1 MSRGGVRR
9 SLALAALVAGTAGLG
24 GCSLASS
31 GTNVV
36 NGKEQFVAKCGSCHT
51 LARAGTKGV
60 TGPDLDQAFARARED
75 GFGQDT
81 FEGLVHRQILQ
92 PAIRPQHDPATGKEL
107 PLMPAKLVTGADA
120 EDVAAYVASAVAKP
134 GKDTG
139 ALAQVGAA
147 QAKGTAKEKNGELD
161 IPADPGGSLAYTFAN
176 AEAQPGAVT
185 IKSVNKASIDHDIS
199 LEGNGVDEHGK
210 VVKDGGTSEVKA
222 DLKPGTYTFYCSVP
236 GHREGGMEGKLTV
249 K

>member
-1 MSRGGVRR
+1 MIGGRVRVAL
-9 SLALAALVAGTAGLG
+9 LAGAALLSLT
-24 GCSLASS
+24 GCELKDD
-31 GTNVV
+31 GDNLV
-36 NGKEQFVAKCGSCHT
+36 NGKTLFVEKCGSCHT
-51 LARAGTKGV
+51 LARANSTGV
-60 TGPDLDQAFARARED
+60 TGPNLDEAFQRARQD

-92 PAIRPQHDPATGKEL
+92 PARLPQHDPETGKEL
-107 PLMPAKLVTGADA
+107 PLMPAKLVTGEDA
-120 EDVAAYVASAVAKP
+120 KDVAAYVASAAAKP

-161 IPADPGGSLAYTFAN
+161 IPADPNGSLAYQFAN
-176 AEAQPGAVT
+176 AEGQPGQVT

-210 VVKDGGTSEVKA
+210 IVKDGGTSQIQVT
-222 DLKPGTYTFYCSVP
+222 LKPGKYTFYCSVP
-236 GHREGGMEGKLTV
+236 GHREGGMEGTLTV

>member
-9 SLALAALVAGTAGLG
+9 TLALAALVAGTAGLG
-24 GCSLASS
+24 GCQFADA
-31 GTNVV
+31 GRNEVK
-36 NGKEQFVAKCGSCHT
+36 GKQLFVQKCGSCHT

-60 TGPDLDQAFARARED
+60 TGPNLDEAFTRARED

-81 FEGLVHRQILQ
+81 FQGIVHKQILH
-92 PAIRPQHDPATGKEL
+92 PAIRPQHDPETGKEL
-107 PLMPAKLVTGADA
+107 PLMPAALVTGGDA
-120 EDVAAYVASAVAKP
+120 EDVAAYVASAVGKP

-139 ALAQVGAA
+139 ALANVGAA

-161 IPADPGGSLAYTFAN
+161 IPADPGGSLAYTFA
-176 AEAQPGAVT
+176 AATGQPGQVT

-210 VVKDGGTSEVKA
+210 VVKDGGTSEISVN
-222 DLKPGTYTFYCSVP
+222 LKPGTYTFYCSVP